1 MNPFDDG
8 VMDCSGRGYDL
19 ACMNETVIDHGFAYM
34 LDAGDWWIFCRVF
47 LLEETPIRQT
57 MGGFLGWVTRVVSDL
72 MTWIV
77 GVKASG
83 VEGGIPPRV
92 IDFALVLMRFLM
104 ICGGGGVCP
113 YHVVAKHFPA
123 EEYPWSGV
131 YVGRRLSER
140 LRRMCLSFM
149 TCARNYL
156 RLMWMDG
163 EWVGMPLVTRLGY
176 SVEVWPLARGSFR
189 EVWGRVVGGGDGHL
203 PRSPLDFLMH
213 SVVGGG
219 VCDHQDLPGSGPS
232 SGSGGIPFERLVRE
246 HGIDGVEG
254 CLDAFLT
261 FSAFCCVNYLFS
273 STRGDEFGGLRG
285 VYLGADIHRRRHVEG
300 WWEKLLVGRGD
311 VLGSCGY
318 VRRFFS
324 VFGIEFGAGGIC
336 GSWTS
341 EWRFEVVNGA
351 VWGSL
356 GGKVGR
362 VPQEVVGGGSGK
374 CF

>member
-1 MNPFDDG
+1 
-8 VMDCSGRGYDL
+8 MD
-19 ACMNETVIDHGFAYM
+19 
-34 LDAGDWWIFCRVF
+34 
-47 LLEETPIRQT
+47 
-57 MGGFLGWVTRVVSDL
+57 
-72 MTWIV
+72 
-77 GVKASG
+77 
-83 VEGGIPPRV
+83 
-92 IDFALVLMRFLM
+92 
-104 ICGGGGVCP
+104 
-113 YHVVAKHFPA
+113 HV
-123 EEYPWSGV
+123 
-131 YVGRRLSER
+131 
-140 LRRMCLSFM
+140 
-149 TCARNYL
+149 
-156 RLMWMDG
+156 
-163 EWVGMPLVTRLGY
+163 
-176 SVEVWPLARGSFR
+176 
-189 EVWGRVVGGGDGHL
+189 

-219 VCDHQDLPGSGPS
+219 VYDHQDLPGSGPS
-232 SGSGGIPFERLVRE
+232 SGSGGIPFERLVGE
-246 HGIDGVEG
+246 HRVDGVEG

-261 FSAFCCVNYLFS
+261 FSAFCCVNYPFS
-273 STRGDEFGGLRG
+273 STRGDELGGLRG

-300 WWEKLLVGRGD
+300 WWENFLVGRGD

-374 CF
+374 CSQIRR